1 MKTFNVTKIPAKVFW
16 CVILALTIISRFL
29 LLTNKPVHFD
39 EGINGWFVMKMAE
52 TGFYKY
58 DPTNYHGP
66 LYFYLLKVFELL
78 GGREIFTLRTLPVVF
93 GVASIAIF
101 ARGYI
106 KSLAVQRW
114 VALLLLISPAFVF
127 FSRSG
132 IHESPF
138 VFFQIVFALGVL
150 RWMETPDG
158 KALALA
164 LLGLF
169 GMATLKETFAITL
182 FCWGLAFVS
191 AGWANFRS
199 LSLIP
204 SVWSRKLTYLLL
216 FLLVLFVQLF
226 TGFLHNLVGLVDF
239 VKAFLPWLQTGV
251 GETGHN
257 KEFLYW
263 IKVLWEAEP
272 LALVGVALAL
282 LNLSSKNIQLRAVS
296 VFAISQLLIYSL
308 IPYKTVWC
316 ILSLVWGF
324 YFVIAFQIARV
335 ESWKK
340 WQNAT
345 LAGVA
350 GLAALVG
357 IKSLYDSNY
366 RVPIAMDHPYVY
378 VNTTYEAKAIYE
390 AVLQKADSE
399 SPVQLGSKEQ
409 WPYPWIYSKMT
420 RLHYDN
426 CRDRV
431 LESALVYYCDA
442 EDAMKVQLQLTE
454 PYMRIDVA
462 LRQSTGVSTV
472 YLKYSEFAEIYSG
485 PYVLVGENE
494 EP

>member
-16 CVILALTIISRFL
+16 CVILALTIVSRFL

-66 LYFYLLKVFELL
+66 LYFYLLKLFEMV
-78 GGREIFTLRTLPVVF
+78 GGREVFTLRALPVVF
-93 GVASIAIF
+93 GIASIAILAF
-101 ARGYI
+101 GYI
-106 KSLAVQRW
+106 KSQAAQRW
-114 VALLLLISPAFVF
+114 LALLFLLSPAFVF

-132 IHESPF
+132 IHETPF

-150 RWMETPDG
+150 RWIEKPDG
-158 KALALA
+158 RSLALA
-164 LLGLF
+164 LVGVF
-169 GMATLKETFAITL
+169 GMATLKETFAITV
-182 FCWGLAFVS
+182 FCWGLAFVA
-191 AGWANFRS
+191 AGWENFKS
-199 LSLIP
+199 LALIP
-204 SVWSRKLTYLLL
+204 KIWSRRLTYLLL
-216 FLLVLFVQLF
+216 FLIVLFVQLF
-226 TGFLHNLVGLVDF
+226 TGFLHNLAGLVDF

-257 KEFLYW
+257 KEFGYW
-263 IKVLWEAEP
+263 LKVLWQAEP
-272 LALVGVALAL
+272 LALLGVALAV
-282 LNLSSKNIQLRAVS
+282 LNLGAKNRQLRAVS
-296 VFAISQLLIYSL
+296 VFSLTQLLIYSL

-324 YFVIAFQIARV
+324 YFVIAFQFAQV
-335 ESWKK
+335 DSWKK
-340 WQNAT
+340 WQNSA
-345 LAGVA
+345 LGIAAGI
-350 GLAALVG
+350 AALVG
-357 IKSLYDSNY
+357 FWSLYESSY
-366 RVPIAMDHPYVY
+366 KIPISMDHPYVY
-378 VNTTYEAKAIYE
+378 VNTTYEAKEIYE
-390 AVLQKADSE
+390 AVLQKRDSD

-409 WPYPWIYSKMT
+409 WPYPWVYSKMT

-431 LESALVYYCDA
+431 IDSALAYYCDA

-462 LRQSTGVSTV
+462 LRQSTGPTTIF
-472 YLKYSEFAEIYSG
+472 LKNSEFAEIYSG
-485 PYVLVGENE
+485 PFVLVGENE

>member
-16 CVILALTIISRFL
+16 CVILTLTIISRFL

-66 LYFYLLKVFELL
+66 LYFYLLKVFEFI

-93 GVASIAIF
+93 GIASIAVLAAGF
-101 ARGYI
+101 MR
-106 KSLAVQRW
+106 SVAVQRW
-114 VALLLLISPAFVF
+114 LAILLLLSPAFVF

-132 IHESPF
+132 IHEAPF

-150 RWMETPDG
+150 RWLEAPDS

-164 LLGLF
+164 LVGIF
-169 GMATLKETFAITL
+169 GMATLKETFAITI

-191 AGWANFRS
+191 AGWRNFKT
-199 LSLIP
+199 LALIP
-204 SVWSRKLTYLLL
+204 SLWSRRLTYLVL
-216 FLLVLFVQLF
+216 FLISVFVLLF
-226 TGFLHNLVGLVDF
+226 TGFLHNLIGLVDF

-263 IKVLWEAEP
+263 VKVLWEAEP
-272 LALVGVALAL
+272 LALLGVVLAII
-282 LNLSSKNIQLRAVS
+282 NLGSKNLQLRALS
-296 VFAISQLLIYSL
+296 VFALAQLLIYSL

-324 YFVIAFQIARV
+324 YFVIAFQFANIH
-335 ESWKK
+335 SWKK
-340 WQNAT
+340 WQNLTLGT
-345 LAGVA
+345 LAGLA
-350 GLAALVG
+350 ILIGL
-357 IKSLYDSNY
+357 KSLYESSY
-366 RVPIAMDHPYVY
+366 RVPISMEHPYVY

-390 AVLQKADSE
+390 AVLQKQESDS
-399 SPVQLGSKEQ
+399 PLQLGSNEQ
-409 WPYPWIYSKMT
+409 WPYPWVYSKMK

-431 LESALVYYCDA
+431 IETALAYYCDVD
-442 EDAMKVQLQLTE
+442 DAMKVQLQLTE

-462 LRQSTGVSTV
+462 LRQSTGPSAVF
-472 YLKYSEFAEIYSG
+472 LKYSEFKEIYSG
-485 PYVLVGENE
+485 PYVLVGENK